1 MLWQL
6 GPHRLLCGDA
16 RQAASLDRLLED
28 EQAAMAFLDPPS
40 NLRGGV
46 GHRRSCPSEVAM
58 APGEM
63 SRQEFLGFLI
73 DTLGNAATHSRAGA
87 IHYVGVDWRRL
98 GELLEASQQIY
109 GEMLAVAVW
118 VKPNARDD
126 GYYRSQHELIG
137 VFRAGEAPHPNNTR
151 RRHGRSRSNVWR
163 YAGVKGCRPADGR
176 APGNP
181 TVKPVALVADA
192 MKDCTRRQ
200 DIVLDPLCGLG
211 TTVLAAER
219 VGRRAYALELEPRY
233 VDVTIRRW
241 QAFTRRDAVHIE
253 TGSTFDERALGRLVT
268 PEPSDG
274 PHQSQHLN
282 EKCHGTPTKD

>member
-1 MLWQL
+1 MW
-6 GPHRLLCGDA
+6 RCGSNP
-16 RQAASLDRLLED
+16 R
-28 EQAAMAFLDPPS
+28 PS
-40 NLRGGV
+40 
-46 GHRRSCPSEVAM
+46 
-58 APGEM
+58 
-63 SRQEFLGFLI
+63 
-73 DTLGNAATHSRAGA
+73 
-87 IHYVGVDWRRL
+87 
-98 GELLEASQQIY
+98 
-109 GEMLAVAVW
+109 
-118 VKPNARDD
+118 DD

-137 VFRAGEAPHPNNTR
+137 VFRAGEAPQPNNTR

-163 YAGVKGCRPADGR
+163 YAGVKGLPSRPDRRGL
-176 APGNP
+176 GNP
-181 TVKPVALVADA
+181 SIKPVGLVADA
-192 MKDCTRRQ
+192 IKDCTRRQ
-200 DIVLDPLCGLG
+200 DIVLDIFCGFG